1 MILWK
6 MIFKNAFRHKLRTAL
21 TILAV
26 AIAVLAFGLLRTV
39 ISTWYASV
47 EASSATRLITR
58 NAVSLIFPLPLS
70 YYNKIRQVDHVETVS
85 YGSWFGGIYITEENF
100 FANFAV
106 DAETYLDLHPEF
118 VIPGDQREGF
128 LRDRRGFI
136 AGRQLA
142 ERFGWEIGD
151 IITLQGTIYPGN
163 WEFQLQAV
171 YRGRD
176 ESVDENQFFFH
187 WEYLNETLEETD
199 PAMADQVG
207 FYLVGVTD
215 PDLAAQVAEE
225 IDAMFENSPAV
236 TITETEESFL
246 LGFISM
252 TEAIIQVIRLVS
264 FVVIAIIL
272 AVVAN
277 TMAMTT
283 RERTGEYAVLK
294 TLGYSGT
301 QITILIMGEALVISL
316 CGALVGIVLT
326 YPAASGFRQALKAF
340 FPTFNVEPATILL
353 DLGIGMFVGIIAS
366 LVPARQ
372 AVRIRIA
379 EGLRR
384 IG

>member
-6 MIFKNAFRHKLRTAL
+6 MIFKNAFRRKLRTAL

-26 AIAVLAFGLLRTV
+26 AIAVLSFGLLRTV
-39 ISTWYASV
+39 ISTWYASA

-70 YYNKIRQVDHVETVS
+70 YYNKIRQVDHVDTVS
-85 YGSWFGGIYITEENF
+85 YGGWFGGIYITEENF

-106 DAETYLDLHPEF
+106 EAETYLKLHPEY
-118 VIPGDQREGF
+118 VIPEDQREDF

-176 ESVDENQFFFH
+176 ESVDESQFFFH
-187 WEYLNETLEETD
+187 WDYLNETLEETD
-199 PAMADQVG
+199 PNMADQVG

-301 QITILIMGEALVISL
+301 QITLLIMGEALVISL

-353 DLGIGMFVGIIAS
+353 DLGIGMFMGIIAS

-372 AVRIRIA
+372 AVRIGIA

>member
-6 MIFKNAFRHKLRTAL
+6 MIFKNAFRRKLRTAL

-26 AIAVLAFGLLRTV
+26 AIAVLSFGLLRTV
-39 ISTWYASV
+39 ISTWYASA

-70 YYNKIRQVDHVETVS
+70 YYNKIRQVDHVDTVS
-85 YGSWFGGIYITEENF
+85 YGGWFGGIYITEENF

-106 DAETYLDLHPEF
+106 EAETYLKLHPEY
-118 VIPGDQREGF
+118 VIPEDQREDF

-176 ESVDENQFFFH
+176 ESVDESQFFFH
-187 WEYLNETLEETD
+187 WDYLNETLEETD
-199 PAMADQVG
+199 PNMADQVG

-301 QITILIMGEALVISL
+301 QITLLIMGEALVISL
-316 CGALVGIVLT
+316 CGALLGIVLT

-340 FPTFNVEPATILL
+340 FPSFRVEYGTILL
-353 DLGIGMFVGIIAS
+353 DLGIGMLVGIVAS
-366 LVPARQ
+366 LIPARQ